1 MNITILKK
9 LGLKDKEI
17 AVYLGL
23 LKQRAI
29 SVRGLADIT
38 GLNRGTI
45 YDILKKLQNNG
56 LASYYHKKTKQQ
68 FVAENPLKLLELA
81 KEKTEKLKKVE
92 KDLMNLIPELSSLQD
107 KGGEKPVTKFYEG
120 KSGIKFILH
129 DVLSSIPQSGKYYV
143 YSATNASDDLNNAYP
158 NFTKDRIK
166 KKIYVKA
173 ISLAKGGKLSGLDER
188 RWLGTEDE
196 SATFIIIYLDKCA
209 FISRNAFNKPVGV
222 IIENKMIYET
232 QKIIFNELWKKLK
245 KGGI

>member
-9 LGLKDKEI
+9 LGFRDKEI

-23 LKQRAI
+23 LEQTGIIGDALV
-29 SVRGLADIT
+29 SVSC
-38 GLNRGTI
+38 LNRGTI

-92 KDLMNLIPELSSLQD
+92 KDLMNLVPELSSLQD

-129 DVLSSIPQSGKYYV
+129 DVLSSMPLSGEYYI
-143 YSATNASDDLNNAYP
+143 YSATNASDDLNGAYP

-196 SATFIIIYLDKCA
+196 SATFIIIYADKCA
-209 FISRNAFNKPVGV
+209 FISRNIFNQPVGV
-222 IIENKMIYET
+222 IIENKMIYTT
-232 QKIIFNELWKKLK
+232 QKIIFNELWEKLK